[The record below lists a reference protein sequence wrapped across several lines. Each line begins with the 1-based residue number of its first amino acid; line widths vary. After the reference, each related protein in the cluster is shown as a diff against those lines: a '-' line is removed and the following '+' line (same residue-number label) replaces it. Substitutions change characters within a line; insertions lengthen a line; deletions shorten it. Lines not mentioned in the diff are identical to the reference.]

1 MVGQSPVRYP
11 MGGMRDHLQGHPL
24 RKLLVLCCTRADDQT
39 IFTPSSA
46 RYESLRAISRNLGDV
61 GIDMFLAITGYTVFM
76 VVVTF
81 FPPPSE
87 DDRKFSEWIKMIP
100 LDKDAVILR
109 PLWSASAPTSLED
122 HSHST
127 FARLSQSPDG
137 VSSSEP
143 LLGSLSSKREPPTEM
158 MGVIFGST
166 SSNPTYGAIRSP
178 DDLIDLE
185 SGRSRTYSIFS
196 YPSTSA
202 VDHPLASSTET
213 RSAGSVDTDATL
225 VSSNTTASIGN
236 ELLASLKATRPKE
249 PKYLKFF
256 LLAITLMWAFMFIQP
271 LPDQVSLSAPLVDHT
286 PLSVACIIHPSE
298 YSSADLV
305 YLSQTVSGRVK
316 LIVWPDDLVMNTEW
330 QRDVLVEDVH
340 QAIGVQYGVWTLIN
354 VLVNETG
361 VKERIL
367 VGPEG
372 GVRPG
377 EGGTDWTVYLP
388 P

>member
-1 MVGQSPVRYP
+1 MVIEV
-11 MGGMRDHLQGHPL
+11 
-24 RKLLVLCCTRADDQT
+24 
-39 IFTPSSA
+39 
-46 RYESLRAISRNLGDV
+46 
-61 GIDMFLAITGYTVFM
+61 
-76 VVVTF
+76 F

-100 LDKDAVILR
+100 LDKDAVIIQS
-109 PLWSASAPTSLED
+109 WSGSPPTSLED

-127 FARLSQSPDG
+127 RTRLSQSSDG
-137 VSSSEP
+137 VSSSGS
-143 LLGSLSSKREPPTEM
+143 LLGSLSTKREPPTERM
-158 MGVIFGST
+158 EIIFGST
-166 SSNPTYGAIRSP
+166 SSNPTYGAIASP

-185 SGRSRTYSIFS
+185 SGHSRTYSIFS
-196 YPSTSA
+196 YPSISA
-202 VDHPLASSTET
+202 IDHSPASSTET

-225 VSSNTTASIGN
+225 VSSNTTTSIGN
-236 ELLASLKATRPKE
+236 ELLASLLATRPKE

-256 LLAITLMWAFMFIQP
+256 VLAIALLRAFLFIQP
-271 LPDQVSLSAPLVDHT
+271 LPDQVSLSAPLSDHT

-305 YLSQTVSGRVK
+305 YLSQAVSGRVK
-316 LIVWPDDLVMNTEW
+316 LIIWPDDLVVNTEW

-340 QAIGVQYGVWTLIN
+340 QAIGIQYGVWTLIT
-354 VLVNETG
+354 VLVEETG